1 MNVEQLNR
9 NTELSVA
16 ANLDNCPSGMALRE
30 ARRFRGLSQADLA
43 DLLDISQSRV
53 SAWERGYDEVPR
65 RLRNKVIDI
74 MGNKS
79 GVLDPLIRNLI
90 KHDPHLAVYM
100 PTMTDGFPDFECI
113 QVAAQP
119 SVEFLR
125 PLGGY
130 YGRRISSFF
139 DLGWYKEAQ
148 QGPQQREK
156 LMFDVER
163 DVVTSQRYG
172 REHVYR
178 VRSHHMLLEF
188 DGHQRLALI
197 RHTMQSKPTFDPPKV
212 HGSLF
217 IDELD

>member
-1 MNVEQLNR
+1 MNVVQLDCHI
-9 NTELSVA
+9 ELSVA
-16 ANLDNCPSGMALRE
+16 PNPDTCPSGTALRE
-30 ARRFRGLSQADLA
+30 ARRHRGLSQADLA
-43 DLLDISQSRV
+43 GLLNISQSRV

-65 RLRNKVIDI
+65 RLRNQVIDI

-90 KHDPHLAVYM
+90 RHDPYLAVYL
-100 PTMTDGFPDFECI
+100 PTVTDGLPDFKCI
-113 QVAAQP
+113 QMAAQP

-125 PLGGY
+125 PIGGY
-130 YGRRISSFF
+130 YGRRISRYF

-148 QGPQQREK
+148 DGRPLREK

-163 DVVTSQRYG
+163 EVVTSQSYG

-188 DGHQRLALI
+188 DGHQRLALV
-197 RHTMQSKPTFDPPKV
+197 RHTMRRKPTFEAPKV
-212 HGSLF
+212 HASLF